1 MSTLDNPKIRTYL
14 VAGNG
19 FDIALGLKTK
29 YSDFFMVIGLILAF
43 NLYQNYHIENYDF
56 SDIKKNKKS
65 ISDKAEL
72 LLQEF
77 KTKEINLF
85 IYP

>member
-29 YSDFFMVIGLILAF
+29 YSDFFMVIGLISMSKLATITV
-43 NLYQNYHIENYDF
+43 LP
-56 SDIKKNKKS
+56 
-65 ISDKAEL
+65 L
-72 LLQEF
+72 
-77 KTKEINLF
+77 
-85 IYP
+85 